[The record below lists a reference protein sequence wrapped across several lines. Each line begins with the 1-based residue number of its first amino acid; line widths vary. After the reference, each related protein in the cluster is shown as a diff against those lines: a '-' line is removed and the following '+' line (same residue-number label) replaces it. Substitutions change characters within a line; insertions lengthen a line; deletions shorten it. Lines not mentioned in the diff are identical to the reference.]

1 MAPSSPEALALET
14 IGLFKRF
21 GGLQATNDVSLTVEP
36 GEVRGLIG
44 PNGAG
49 KTTLVNLVTG
59 VHAPDAGEIK
69 LAGKSLAG
77 CSMHEIARLGLVR
90 SFQVTRLFGNM
101 TVRENLMT
109 AFLARRPA
117 GADDGEALTESMIAL
132 IKLGHLADAQAKKLS
147 GGQRALLQM
156 AVGFM
161 VPGSCYVL
169 DEPFAGINPVI
180 KDAMIDMIVDVNK
193 RHGATFLVVSHEMA
207 VIRRLCPKVTVMMEG
222 RVAAHGT
229 LDEVARLPEV
239 IAGYLGK
246 SLE

>member
-1 MAPSSPEALALET
+1 MEPALET

-21 GGLQATNDVSLTVEP
+21 GGLLATNDVSLAVER
-36 GEVRGLIG
+36 GEIRGLIG

-59 VHAPDAGEIK
+59 VHAPDAGEVK
-69 LAGKSLAG
+69 LGGQSLRG
-77 CSMHEIARLGLVR
+77 RGMHEIARLGLVR

-109 AFLARRPA
+109 SFLARRGKEESD
-117 GADDGEALTESMIAL
+117 GAAQTEGMIAL
-132 IKLGHLADAQAKKLS
+132 TRLGPLADTQAKKLS

-156 AVGFM
+156 ACGFM
-161 VPGSCYVL
+161 VPANCYVL

-180 KDAMIDMIVDVNK
+180 KDAIIDMILDVNR
-193 RHGATFLVVSHEMA
+193 RHRATFLVVSHEMTI
-207 VIRRLCPKVTVMMEG
+207 IRRLCQQVTVMMEG
-222 RVAAHGT
+222 RVAAQGT

-246 SLE
+246 ALE

>member
-1 MAPSSPEALALET
+1 MDAELET
-14 IGLFKRF
+14 LGLRKRF
-21 GGLQATNDVSLTVEP
+21 GGLLATNDVSLSVEK

-59 VHAPDAGEIK
+59 VYQPDAGEVR
-69 LAGKSLAG
+69 LGGESLLG
-77 CSMHEIARLGLVR
+77 RGMHEIARLGLVR
-90 SFQVTRLFGNM
+90 TFQVTRLFGSM

-109 AFLARRPA
+109 SFLARRRA
-117 GADDGEALTESMIAL
+117 ADGDGEAETERMIAL
-132 IKLGHLADAQAKKLS
+132 TTLGPLADAEAKKLS

-156 AVGFM
+156 ACGFM

-180 KDAMIDMIVDVNK
+180 KDAMIDMIVDVN
-193 RHGATFLVVSHEMA
+193 RRTGATFLVVSHEMA
-207 VIRRLCPKVTVMMEG
+207 VIRRLCPQVTVMMEG
-222 RVAAHGT
+222 RIAAQGT

-246 SLE
+246 ALE

>member
-1 MAPSSPEALALET
+1 MEPALET
-14 IGLFKRF
+14 IGLVKRF
-21 GGLQATNDVSLTVEP
+21 GGLLATNDVSLAVER
-36 GEVRGLIG
+36 GEIRGLIG

-59 VHAPDAGEIK
+59 VHAPDAGEVK
-69 LAGKSLAG
+69 LGGQSLRG
-77 CSMHEIARLGLVR
+77 RGMHEIARLGLVR

-109 AFLARRPA
+109 SFLARRDKGESDGA
-117 GADDGEALTESMIAL
+117 GPTEGLIALT
-132 IKLGHLADAQAKKLS
+132 KLGPLADTQAKKLS

-156 AVGFM
+156 ACGFV
-161 VPGSCYVL
+161 VPANCYVL

-180 KDAMIDMIVDVNK
+180 KDAIIDMILDVNR
-193 RHGATFLVVSHEMA
+193 RHRATFLVVSHEMA
-207 VIRRLCPKVTVMMEG
+207 IIRRLCQQVTVMMEG
-222 RVAAHGT
+222 RVAAQGT

-246 SLE
+246 ALE

>member
-1 MAPSSPEALALET
+1 MAAALET
-14 IGLFKRF
+14 IGLNKRF
-21 GGLQATNDVSLTVEP
+21 DGVQAANDVTLAVEQ
-36 GEVRGLIG
+36 GEIRGLIG

-59 VHAPDAGEIK
+59 VYPADSGEVK
-69 LAGKSLAG
+69 LAGRSLAG
-77 CSMHEIARLGLVR
+77 CAMHEIARRGLVR
-90 SFQVTRLFGNM
+90 SFQVTRLFGSL
-101 TVRENLMT
+101 TVAENLRT

-117 GADDGEALTESMIAL
+117 DGSDGEAQIGRMLDLT
-132 IKLGHLADAQAKKLS
+132 KLRSLADTPAKKLS

-156 AVGFM
+156 GCGFM

-169 DEPFAGINPVI
+169 DEPFSGINPVV
-180 KDAMIDMIVDVNK
+180 KDAIIDMIVDVNR
-193 RHGATFLVVSHEMA
+193 RHGATFLIVSHEMTI
-207 VIRRLCPKVTVMMEG
+207 VRRLCPKITVMMDG

-246 SLE
+246 ALE

>member
-1 MAPSSPEALALET
+1 MDSALET
-14 IGLFKRF
+14 VALRKRF
-21 GGLQATNDVSLTVEP
+21 GGLLATNDVSLTVGK

-59 VHAPDAGEIK
+59 VYEADAGEVK
-69 LAGKSLAG
+69 LAGQSLAG
-77 CSMHEIARLGLVR
+77 LGMHEIARLGLVR

-101 TVRENLMT
+101 TVRENLRT
-109 AFLARRPA
+109 SFLARRRPA
-117 GADDGEALTESMIAL
+117 DGDGESATERMIEVTTL
-132 IKLGHLADAQAKKLS
+132 RPLADTPAKKLS

-156 AVGFM
+156 ACGFM
-161 VPGSCYVL
+161 VPGTCYVL

-180 KDAMIDMIVDVNK
+180 KDAMIDMIVDVN
-193 RHGATFLVVSHEMA
+193 RSTHATFLIVSHEMA
-207 VIRRLCPKVTVMMEG
+207 VIRRLCPQVTVMMEG
-222 RVAAHGT
+222 RVAAQGT

-246 SLE
+246 ALE

>member
-1 MAPSSPEALALET
+1 MAVALETPALET
-14 IGLFKRF
+14 IGLRKRF
-21 GGLQATNDVSLTVEP
+21 GGLLANNDVSLTVDR

-59 VHAPDAGEIK
+59 VHTADAGEVK
-69 LAGKSLAG
+69 LAGRSLNG
-77 CSMHEIARLGLVR
+77 CGMHEIARLGLVR
-90 SFQVTRLFGNM
+90 SFQVTRLFGSM

-109 AFLARRPA
+109 AFLARRTPEM
-117 GADDGEALTESMIAL
+117 GDGEAMTERMIGVTM
-132 IKLGHLADAQAKKLS
+132 LGHLAGTPAKKLS

-156 AVGFM
+156 ACGFM

-180 KDAMIDMIVDVNK
+180 KDAMIDMIVDVN
-193 RHGATFLVVSHEMA
+193 RSQGATFLIVSHEMA
-207 VIRRLCPKVTVMMEG
+207 VIRRLCPQVTVMMEG
-222 RVAAHGT
+222 RVAAQGT

-239 IAGYLGK
+239 LSGYLGK